1 MLWGLQPVEQQSAYG
16 LTVEALRRHVH
27 LGLLLQGEQL
37 PPERA
42 LAVQLGVSRVTLR
55 EALRVMETEGYFVVR
70 RGAKGGVF
78 MNEINALRDL
88 SHRRISRDPAMVMRV
103 LEFREANE
111 PPAARHAAAR
121 RTPTDISA
129 LESAFNAI
137 QCADDGATLRRAES
151 MFYLALGAASHNPL
165 LSKSIEDALVSLFVL
180 PETIP
185 DRSLRTA
192 ALEPARQLIDSI
204 KTRRGDD
211 AEQAARQLIAAD
223 RIRLRDIVGFA

>member
-16 LTVEALRRHVH
+16 LTVDALRRHVH
-27 LGLLLQGEQL
+27 LGLLLDGEQL
-37 PPERA
+37 PPERT

-78 MNEINALRDL
+78 MNDLAALRDL
-88 SHRRISRDPAMVMRV
+88 CQRRISRDPAMVMRV

-111 PPAARHAAAR
+111 PPAARHAATR
-121 RTPTDISA
+121 RTPTDIAA
-129 LESAFNAI
+129 LEAALGALE
-137 QCADDGATLRRAES
+137 QATTCATRRRAES

-180 PETIP
+180 PAVQP
-185 DRSLRTA
+185 DQVDDA
-192 ALEPARQLIDSI
+192 ARNLVHAIKGRQADH
-204 KTRRGDD
+204 
-211 AEQAARQLIAAD
+211 AEQAARRLIASD
-223 RIRLRDIVGFA
+223 RIRLSDMVGFA